1 MRIRRSVTRVFEAMV
16 VPAITGAVAA
26 YFGYYAIW
34 GDRGA
39 IALEDAKARLGVRQ
53 EGLSQV
59 RERRMRLQHRIQLMR
74 PGQVDPDLV
83 EELYRKDLM
92 EGAPNQVAIPRKAQ

>member
-53 EGLSQV
+53 EELSQV
-59 RERRMRLQHRIQLMR
+59 RERRMRIQLMR

>member
-1 MRIRRSVTRVFEAMV
+1 
-16 VPAITGAVAA
+16 
-26 YFGYYAIW
+26 
-34 GDRGA
+34 
-39 IALEDAKARLGVRQ
+39 
-53 EGLSQV
+53 
-59 RERRMRLQHRIQLMR
+59 MRLQHRIQLMR

>member
-1 MRIRRSVTRVFEAMV
+1 MV
-16 VPAITGAVAA
+16 LPAICSAVTA

-39 IALEDAKARLGVRQ
+39 IALEDTQARLGVRQ
-53 EGLSQV
+53 EELDQV
-59 RERRMRLQHRIQLMR
+59 RDHRLRLQHRIELMR
-74 PGQVDPDLV
+74 PGKVDPDLL

-92 EGAPNQVAIPRKAQ
+92 EGAPNQVAVPRNAQ